1 MNRILVTGA
10 NGFLGYHIIKQFNQK
25 GIRPYALVPDL
36 DAPSSQPLK
45 QLDVELIKGSVTDP
59 SSLPAAFKGMD
70 TIIHMEFKVEL
81 SDDQQAVRRMQE
93 INLEG
98 SRALLKAA
106 KTAGATKVVVNS
118 SVLAI
123 GINHIAEP
131 LDQSVDWTK
140 YRFDLPYA
148 LSRRQVENEAL
159 ALATPGFSVMIINP
173 SFTLGPEDFITV
185 PAVKVL
191 QLVSAG
197 KVPVSVPIGLG
208 VLDVRDFADGV
219 VRVAEQG
226 RSGQRYILSGENV
239 MFKEFLTLASEV
251 AGVKPPRW
259 TLPAWLVK
267 IAICIIRGFYRLRNK
282 PVPVAAAITKLLGA
296 YAWYNADL
304 ARNELG
310 WTSRPLRESIEDTL
324 RWTREQGE
332 QSK

>member
-10 NGFLGYHIIKQFNQK
+10 NGFLGYHIIKQLNQK
-25 GIRPYALVPDL
+25 GIRPYALVPDF
-36 DAPSSQPLK
+36 DEPASQTLE
-45 QLDVELIKGSVTDP
+45 QLDTELIKGSVTEP
-59 SSLPAAFKGMD
+59 ASLQTAFEDMD
-70 TIIHMEFKVEL
+70 TVIHMEFKVEL
-81 SDDQQAVRRMQE
+81 SDDQQAVSDMER
-93 INLEG
+93 INIEG

-106 KTAGATKVVVNS
+106 KAAGVTKVLINS
-118 SVLAI
+118 SVLAV
-123 GINHIAEP
+123 GINNVPEA
-131 LDQSVDWTK
+131 LDQSADWAK
-140 YRFDLPYA
+140 YHFDLPYA
-148 LSRRQVENEAL
+148 LSRRQVETEAL
-159 ALATPGFSVMIINP
+159 AMAAPGFSVIVISP

-219 VRVAEQG
+219 VRAAEQG
-226 RSGQRYILSGENV
+226 RSGQRYLLSGDNV
-239 MFKEFLTLASEV
+239 TFTEYLTLASEV

-267 IAICIIRGFYRLRNK
+267 IAIWLIRGFFRLKNK
-282 PVPVAAAITKLLGA
+282 PVPVAASITELLGA
-296 YAWYNADL
+296 YAWYNTDL

-310 WTSRPLRESIEDTL
+310 WSSRPLRESIEDTL
-324 RWTREQGE
+324 RWLGEQE